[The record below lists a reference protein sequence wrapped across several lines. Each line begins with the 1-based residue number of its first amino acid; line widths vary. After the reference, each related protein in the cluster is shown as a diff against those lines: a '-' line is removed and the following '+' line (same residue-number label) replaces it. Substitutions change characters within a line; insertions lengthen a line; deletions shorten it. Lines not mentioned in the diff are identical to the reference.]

1 MTAPEP
7 MPSPSQYSP
16 GAWGLIGTWTKW
28 CWVFTLNKYLYFSTI
43 YSQAGSFP
51 TSFPLSLWKPHSS
64 AQPYLMNFSM
74 TSSTHICSLRKLMP

>member
-1 MTAPEP
+1 MTVPET
-7 MPSPSQYSP
+7 MPALSQYSP
-16 GAWGLIGTWTKW
+16 HAWGLIGNWTKW
-28 CWVFTLNKYLYFSTI
+28 CWVLTPSKHLYFSTI

-51 TSFPLSLWKPHSS
+51 TSFSLSLWKPHSS